1 MPRAVTFRRLSSRPP
16 WARGLRRWTAR
27 PWICLAAAL
36 APLLH
41 SGGARADDPCQDGPA
56 VELAVEL
63 EPDDVALR
71 ARLERQVRAELG
83 ARQIRVCRGDLD
95 HVVTSTDDLGRGDGV
110 RGEPWLAQL
119 WLRAQ
124 PPEISL
130 AHLRVQTRAGTTVD
144 RELQLS
150 RLPRSA
156 RPSAIATAADELL
169 AAALAE
175 PARPPTPAPPV
186 ATASP
191 GSVVAEARAP
201 LPPEPYASSV
211 VALGLGAAVS
221 GFRNSSSM
229 YGASL
234 ALRLRPLRPLSITL
248 GVGYGSGWQGLPGA
262 ARVGELPANVN
273 AVSVHPRGLPEGV
286 RSSIGY
292 LQLDLGVELLAAGPW
307 ELSAHAGAR
316 AARSALRLEYA
327 PEVTEGRIGFGAL
340 DGNAG
345 FFRDPNDP
353 LPPRGRPT
361 DHATDLLGSVGVE
374 GRWRTGAWSF
384 AASLL
389 ALVPLRSSDPDDFEF
404 LADSTSPRGGHGA
417 SLGAELRLGAWFA
430 FGAPEATPK

>member
-1 MPRAVTFRRLSSRPP
+1 MPCAVTSRRLSSRPP
-16 WARGLRRWTAR
+16 WARRLPRWTAR

-36 APLLH
+36 ATLLH
-41 SGGARADDPCQDGPA
+41 SGGARADDPCPEGPA

-63 EPDDVALR
+63 EPEDVALR
-71 ARLERQVRAELG
+71 ARLERQIRAELA
-83 ARQIRVCRGDLD
+83 ARQIRGCRGDA
-95 HVVTSTDDLGRGDGV
+95 V

-119 WLRAQ
+119 WLRAE
-124 PPEISL
+124 PPELGL
-130 AHLRVQTRAGTTVD
+130 AHLRVQTRAGTAVD

-150 RLPRSA
+150 RLPRAA

-175 PARPPTPAPPV
+175 PARPPTPAPAV

-191 GSVVAEARAP
+191 GSEVAVARAP
-201 LPPEPYASSV
+201 LPPEPYASGL

-221 GFRNSSSM
+221 GFLDSSSM

-234 ALRLRPLRPLSITL
+234 ALRLRPLPRLSITL

-262 ARVGELPANVN
+262 ARLGELPANVD
-273 AVSVHPRGLPEGV
+273 AVSVRPRGLPEGV

-292 LQLDLGVELLAAGPW
+292 AHLDLGVELLAAGPW

-327 PEVTEGRIGFGAL
+327 PEVTEGRIGFGAR

-345 FFRDPNDP
+345 LVRDPNEP
-353 LPPRGRPT
+353 LPAQGRPT
-361 DHATDLLGSVGVE
+361 DHATDLLGSAGVE
-374 GRWRTGAWSF
+374 GRWETGAWSL

-404 LADSTSPRGGHGA
+404 LADSTSPREGHGA
-417 SLGAELRLGAWFA
+417 SLGAELRLGAWF
-430 FGAPEATPK
+430 FGAPEVTPK